1 MLTKHPAP
9 TRTVLAALLLGG
21 AALTTMR
28 AEVVNGVK
36 AVVHTSVITYG
47 EIESDV
53 LTVADEYRRQ
63 YGRQP
68 AVFQQKIEAALKD
81 SFERALKHKL
91 ILRDFEASGYNLPE
105 SVIDEVVGDEIKQ
118 TFGDRATLTK
128 TLQARGITYEKWRQ
142 QAKER
147 FLVGQLRMKNI
158 NQETIISPYKIQ
170 NYYNEHRESYQ
181 VAEQVKLRMIML
193 NKPAEEA
200 EAQSAQDLARQVLDK
215 IKAGAAFSEMAT
227 IYSQGAQRTQGGDW
241 GWAERSV
248 LRSELADIAFN
259 LKPGELS
266 DVIETPQAYFIMLV
280 EDKRSSH
287 VKPITEVREEIEG
300 VLVQQERT
308 RLEAKYVEKLKKKTF
323 IRKFDF

>member
-1 MLTKHPAP
+1 MLTNRHC
-9 TRTVLAALLLGG
+9 RCLLALLLGWT
-21 AALTTMR
+21 ATTSLQ

-36 AVVHTSVITYG
+36 AVVHTAVITYG

-53 LTVADEYRRQ
+53 MMLADEYRRQ

-68 AVFQQKIEAALKD
+68 AVFQQKIETALKD
-81 SFERALKHKL
+81 SFESALKHQL

-105 SVIDEVVGDEIKQ
+105 SYIDEIVADEAKRY
-118 TFGDRATLTK
+118 GDRATLTK

-142 QAKER
+142 QVKER

-170 NYYNEHRESYQ
+170 AYYDEHKDSYQ

-193 NKPAEEA
+193 NKSGEEA
-200 EAQSAQDLARQVLDK
+200 EHAATRELAQQILVKLK
-215 IKAGAAFSEMAT
+215 EGAAFSEMAS
-227 IYSQGAQRTQGGDW
+227 IYSQGTQRAQGGDW
-241 GWAERSV
+241 GWAERAT
-248 LRSELADIAFN
+248 LRAELAELAFN

-266 DVIETPQAYFIMLV
+266 DVIETPQAFFLMLV
-280 EDKRSSH
+280 EDKRTAH

-308 RLEAKYVEKLKKKTF
+308 RLEAKYIEKLKKKTF
-323 IRKFDF
+323 IRKFDY

>member
-1 MLTKHPAP
+1 MLTKRHC
-9 TRTVLAALLLGG
+9 RLFLAVLLLGG
-21 AALTTMR
+21 AAVPSLH

-53 LTVADEYRRQ
+53 MMLADEYRRQ

-81 SFERALKHKL
+81 SFDRALKHQL

-105 SVIDEVVGDEIKQ
+105 SYIDEIVADEVKRA
-118 TFGDRATLTK
+118 FGDRATLTK

-142 QAKER
+142 QVKER

-170 NYYNEHRESYQ
+170 TYYNEHKDSYQ

-193 NKPAEEA
+193 NKPGEETENESA
-200 EAQSAQDLARQVLDK
+200 KELAQQLLVKLKD
-215 IKAGAAFSEMAT
+215 GAAFSEMAS
-227 IYSQGAQRTQGGDW
+227 IYSQGTQRSQGGDW
-241 GWAERSV
+241 GWAERST
-248 LRSELADIAFN
+248 LRAELAETAFT
-259 LKPGELS
+259 LKPGQLS

-280 EDKRSSH
+280 EDQRAAH
-287 VKPITEVREEIEG
+287 VKPITEVREEIEN

-308 RLEAKYVEKLKKKTF
+308 RLETKYIAKLQKKTF
-323 IRKFDF
+323 IRKFDY